1 MTATDYERRIAS
13 LQGVLEYI
21 ATNQFP
27 EAGARSAARQAID
40 NDRYFVEEC
49 RKKSGED

>member
-1 MTATDYERRIAS
+1 MTITDYERRIAC
-13 LQGVLEYI
+13 LQSVLEYI
-21 ATNQFP
+21 ATNQFT

-49 RKKSGED
+49 RKKSGDD